1 MTKYVLR
8 PSLLVLALGLSV
20 GIAHAQFSSSLQGIV
35 EDPSGAV
42 VAGATV
48 TLTNTA
54 TNVSQQTT
62 SGNGGDYRFV
72 SVAPGPYVVAAESKG
87 FAPHKINV
95 TLQTDQTMNV
105 EIRLAVASQ
114 VQTVEVTDQAPVVDT
129 AETRNQLTITTE
141 AMDSLPLPGRNQLA
155 LVSLAPG
162 VTGLGVVGSG
172 GNGQSNDNY
181 GSETQVSASANGRST
196 VGNMYVV
203 DGLDITSNITPGVL
217 NLVPN
222 PDTIQEATVQ
232 VNTFK
237 VEYGRS
243 SSIVEVM
250 TTRSGGN
257 KYHFLAGEYY
267 TADWLN
273 ARTEFQPREKVKI
286 FPYHSN
292 NISATLSGPV
302 PFLKQ
307 TFFFTGWEP
316 LLSSATQTPA
326 QITVEDPAFVTWAQ
340 QNWPN
345 STSVKLLAQYP
356 SVNVA
361 RTGSATTAST
371 LLGPT
376 VCGTPAGANIP
387 CNLPVVDTGVFN
399 ATNYRNA
406 LQLNARI
413 DKVFS
418 KDRLY
423 ANYYRTS
430 LYLGGPSVRVDHGA
444 PQQYLVRSIQGNE
457 THTFNDRLLN
467 EAGFGFLRMSGLIN
481 PTGPFHVPI
490 VTVSSAWNTQIGVGK
505 AHENYVQHHFVW
517 RDALSYV
524 RGAHQFKFGYDGFHG
539 DNLTFFGPWNAQPNF
554 SFQTIAAFVQ
564 DQVFSETGLSYNL
577 LTGQQAGLAG
587 GSFQFIGNAFGFFAQ
602 DQWKVNRKLTLT
614 YGLRWDDYGN
624 PSPKDGF
631 IAANFFYGDGATTEE
646 KVANGYLKQVPHAF
660 NQAITA
666 WSPRVGAAYDI
677 TGSGKWLVRGGFGLY
692 HDWVTLGNVQN
703 EFQNPPAPAGVT
715 FQSNTT
721 GLKPIYSVG
730 TSDVY
735 PFGFTYPSFAG
746 YTLNSKGGITGQ
758 QVNIGGNDPNLKA
771 SNTMNYTAT
780 LEHALGLNYSVAA
793 SYTGAHSNN
802 LFSNFGT
809 RTTNAGYGTDIN
821 NFPGSLIKN
830 NGTFVRLNTSFGS
843 IRYTVNGPTS
853 TYNAFIAEF
862 KGRVMHHG
870 FIDVSYTRSSSYDD
884 AQNYPTVPSNSGNYK
899 QYWAPSVWDVPNRLS
914 LQASYELPH
923 LRRGPGYLHY
933 VTDGWKPSV
942 ITILQSGQPFT
953 VSNGNA
959 YKTNSLTP
967 GAPITSSSSPGDYNA
982 DGVNFDL
989 PNVPAY
995 GYKIPTDRNHQLGRT
1010 KDLIPI
1016 PATTN
1021 GVPNPGFTGVFNLL
1035 SDFSVPSTLPG
1046 EGNEVFNGY
1055 RNPGYANTDF
1065 ALLKNNRIREI
1076 YNLQLRLE
1084 VFNLFNRAS
1093 LTGINGSLNNSNFG
1107 KAANQFNPRFLQLGA
1122 RFEF

>member
-1 MTKYVLR
+1 MTKRAFRAAIVMGCLIYAAV
-8 PSLLVLALGLSV
+8 
-20 GIAHAQFSSSLQGIV
+20 AHGQFSSGLQGVV

-42 VAGATV
+42 VPGATV

-62 SGNGGDYRFV
+62 AGNGGEYRFV
-72 SVAPGPYVVAAESKG
+72 SVAPGAYVVAGEAKG
-87 FAPHKINV
+87 FGAHKINV
-95 TLQTDQTMNV
+95 TLQTNQTMNV
-105 EIRLAVASQ
+105 EIRLDVSTQ
-114 VQTVEVTDQAPVVDT
+114 TQTVEVTDQAPVVDT
-129 AETRNQLTITTE
+129 AETRNQLTISTE
-141 AMDSLPLPGRNQLA
+141 AMDSLPLPGRNQLG

-162 VTGLGVVGSG
+162 VTGLGVAGSG
-172 GNGQSNDNY
+172 GNGQTNDNY
-181 GSETQVSASANGRST
+181 GSETQVTASANGRSST
-196 VGNMYVV
+196 GNMFVV

-232 VNTFK
+232 VNIFN

-257 KYHFLAGEYY
+257 KYHFLASDYY
-267 TADWLN
+267 TANWLT
-273 ARTEFQPREKVKI
+273 ARTEFQPRET
-286 FPYHSN
+286 FHMLPFHSN
-292 NISATLSGPV
+292 NISTTLSGPV

-316 LLSSATQTPA
+316 LLSSTQSTS
-326 QITVEDPAFVTWAQ
+326 QVTVEDPAFVTWAK

-345 STSVKLLAQYP
+345 SIGVKLLAQYP
-356 SVNVA
+356 AVNFT
-361 RTGSATTAST
+361 RTGNPTTASS

-387 CNLPVVDTGVFN
+387 CSMPVVDPGVLN

-406 LQLNARI
+406 LQLNARV
-413 DKVFS
+413 DKVFN

-444 PQQYLVRSIQGNE
+444 PQQYLVRSIQANE
-457 THTFNDRLLN
+457 THTFNDHLLN

-490 VTVSSAWNTQIGVGK
+490 ITVSGAWNTQIGVGK

-524 RGAHQFKFGYDGFHG
+524 RGAHQFKFGYDGFQG

-554 SFQTIAAFVQ
+554 SFQTVAAFVQ
-564 DQVFSETGLSYNL
+564 DQVFAESGLSYNL

-587 GSFQFIGNAFGFFAQ
+587 GSFQFTGTAFGFFAQ

-614 YGLRWDDYGN
+614 YGLRWDNYGN
-624 PSPKDGF
+624 PSPKSGF
-631 IAANFFYGDGATTEE
+631 IAANFYYGDGSTTEQ
-646 KVANGYLKQVPHAF
+646 KVANGFLKQVPHAF

-666 WSPRVGAAYDI
+666 WSPRVGVAYDL

-703 EFQNPPAPAGVT
+703 EFQNPPAAAGVT

-758 QVNIGGNDPNLKA
+758 QVNIGGNDPDLKA
-771 SNTMNYTAT
+771 SNTMNYTVT
-780 LEHALGLNYSVAA
+780 LEHALGPNYSIAA

-853 TYNAFIAEF
+853 TYNAFITEF
-862 KGRVMHHG
+862 KGRFLHHG
-870 FIDVSYTRSSSYDD
+870 FIDVSYTKSTSYDS
-884 AQNYPTVPSNSGNYK
+884 AQNYPTVPSNTGNYS
-899 QYWAPSVWDVPNRLS
+899 QYWSPSVWDVPHRLS
-914 LQASYELPH
+914 MQASYELPR
-923 LRRGPGYLHY
+923 LRRGPEFLHY
-933 VTDGWKPSV
+933 LTNGWKPSL

-959 YKTNSLTP
+959 YKAGLVP
-967 GAPITSSSSPGDYNA
+967 GAPIASNSSPGDYNA

-989 PNVPAY
+989 PNIPSF

-1010 KDLIPI
+1010 S
-1016 PATTN
+1016 TTN
-1021 GVPNPGFTGVFNLL
+1021 GYTSGPKVFDF
-1035 SDFSVPSTLPG
+1035 SDFTIPTTLPG
-1046 EGNEVFNGY
+1046 EGNEVMNGY

-1065 ALLKNNRIREI
+1065 GLLKNNRILHERA
-1076 YNLQLRLE
+1076 NLQLRLE

-1093 LTGINGSLNNSNFG
+1093 LTGITSGINSSNFG
-1107 KAANQFNPRFLQLGA
+1107 KSTNQFGARFLQLGA
-1122 RFEF
+1122 RVEF